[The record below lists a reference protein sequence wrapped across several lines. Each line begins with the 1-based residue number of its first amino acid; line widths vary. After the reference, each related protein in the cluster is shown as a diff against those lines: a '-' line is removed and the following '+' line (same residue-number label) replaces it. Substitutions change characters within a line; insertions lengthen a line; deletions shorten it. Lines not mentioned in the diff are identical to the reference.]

1 MFNSMS
7 LVAALLAAISMD
19 AFREVP
25 ANARESTMV
34 ADTIPPMFMNSTM
47 PVTVAQDTSLVNVY
61 GMLSLLALSL
71 NLLTLMTATLFSS
84 TLALIPLNSV
94 KRWV

>member
-1 MFNSMS
+1 MS

-25 ANARESTMV
+25 ANAQESTMV
-34 ADTIPPMFMNSTM
+34 ADTIPLMFINNTV
-47 PVTVAQDTSLVNVY
+47 PVTVAKDTSLVNVY